1 MKWIPVLILF
11 ISAIFASILLP
22 ALIVASALGYLQFM
36 HFKRRFIKLPVR
48 FYRRIDTL
56 LPKSIT
62 DRPDYVKVQNVEASL
77 QSECYVNAVN
87 MQGGGNPFNRNHNV
101 IEEVVPAKV

>member
-1 MKWIPVLILF
+1 MKWIPVLILV
-11 ISAIFASILLP
+11 ISAVFASILLP
-22 ALIVASALGYLQFM
+22 ALIIASSLGYLQFM

-62 DRPDYVKVQNVEASL
+62 GRPDYVKVQHVEASL
-77 QSECYVNAVN
+77 QSECYINAANV
-87 MQGGGNPFNRNHNV
+87 QGGNPFNRNHNV